1 MGELRTI
8 LYVEDDPDIQE
19 VVTMALELVG
29 GFEVTVAGSGR
40 EALIAVDGSTP
51 DLILLDVMMP
61 EWMAPRHSST
71 CRTRPE
77 LADTPVIFITAKV
90 QANEIEYFK
99 SLGAVDVV
107 AKPFDP
113 VTLASQVQ
121 AIWDTA
127 KAARS

>member
-1 MGELRTI
+1 VTGLRTI
-8 LYVEDDPDIQE
+8 LYVEDDLDIQA
-19 VVTMALELVG
+19 VVTMALEVVG
-29 GFEVTVAGSGR
+29 GFAVTVASSGR
-40 EALIAVDGSTP
+40 DALLATEGTTP

-61 EWMAPRHSST
+61 DMDGPTTLAHLRE
-71 CRTRPE
+71 RPG
-77 LADTPVIFITAKV
+77 LVDVPVVFITAKV
-90 QANEIEYFK
+90 QATEIEYFK
-99 SLGAVDVV
+99 SLGAVDVI

>member
-1 MGELRTI
+1 MDELRTI

-61 EWMAPRHSST
+61 DMDGPTTLAHLRE
-71 CRTRPE
+71 RPG
-77 LADTPVIFITAKV
+77 LADVPVVFITAKV
-90 QANEIEYFK
+90 QATEIEYFK
-99 SLGAVDVV
+99 SLGAVDVI

>member
-61 EWMAPRHSST
+61 GMDGPTALEHL
-71 CRTRPE
+71 RTRPE